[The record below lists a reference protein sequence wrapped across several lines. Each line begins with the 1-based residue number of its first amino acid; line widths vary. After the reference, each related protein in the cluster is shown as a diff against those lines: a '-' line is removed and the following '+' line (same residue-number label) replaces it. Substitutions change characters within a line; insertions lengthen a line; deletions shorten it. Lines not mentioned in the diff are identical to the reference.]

1 MSPDTLRNLVYA
13 FAIGRTLIGLAPF
26 ISAGRTAALLGF
38 PKDHDNA
45 SARVMA
51 RLFGVRD
58 VGLGA
63 LAAWAAS
70 DVTKLA
76 FIMPFQAAMDI
87 GDLVSASIPVLK
99 KQGIN
104 RGAVMTGLFAICGAA
119 AWLSVFAI
127 AVVT

>member
-1 MSPDTLRNLVYA
+1 MSPETLRTLVYA
-13 FAIGRTLIGLAPF
+13 FAAGRTLIGLAPF

-58 VGLGA
+58 VGLGV
-63 LAAWAAS
+63 LAAWAAG
-70 DVTKLA
+70 DVSRLH
-76 FIMPFQAAMDI
+76 FVMPFQAAMDL
-87 GDLVSASIPVLK
+87 GDLVSAAIPVIK

-104 RGAVMTGLFAICGAA
+104 RGAVMTGLFAICGAT
-119 AWLSVFAI
+119 AWLSVFAMTV
-127 AVVT
+127 AS